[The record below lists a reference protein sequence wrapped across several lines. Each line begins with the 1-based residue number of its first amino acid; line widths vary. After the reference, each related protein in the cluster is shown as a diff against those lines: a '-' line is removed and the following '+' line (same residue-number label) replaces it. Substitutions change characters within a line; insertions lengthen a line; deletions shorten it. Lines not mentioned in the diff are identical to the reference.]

1 MTTEIK
7 IAQRSLLN
15 HALGLQKDVIPL
27 GKDDIDEI
35 FVKSQGRQFMM
46 TEDKQAKIRQLLR
59 ANPEGGVS
67 LTIDKLTGQ
76 ILHIQGAK

>member
-1 MTTEIK
+1 MTEIK

-15 HALGLQKDVIPL
+15 SALGLQKDVIPL

-35 FVKSQGRQFMM
+35 FVKSQGRQLMM

-59 ANPEGGVS
+59 ANPDGGVS